1 MFCKDRLAKENVTE
15 SLNLRRGEKA
25 VPKACCFFPIGER
38 VFSACAEDA
47 FFYFLRRKD
56 DPMKNSIRAPP
67 GLNPTIPYNR
77 IFQEAIN
84 EHIIA

>member
-15 SLNLRRGEKA
+15 LLNLKSVSKQFRKLA
-25 VPKACCFFPIGER
+25 DFSPIFER
-38 VFSACAEDA
+38 VFSACAEDSL
-47 FFYFLRRKD
+47 FLLRRKD
-56 DPMKNSIRAPP
+56 DPMKNSIRGPP
-67 GLNPTIPYNR
+67 GSRPMIPYNR